1 MKLLQYFIALLMF
14 LSGLAILDS
23 NANGTFKHNLIM
35 GTIGYLLIVI
45 AAAIFTL

>member
-23 NANGTFKHNLIM
+23 NTNGNFKHNIIM
-35 GTIGYLLIVI
+35 GSFGYLLVVFS
-45 AAAIFTL
+45 AAIFLL

>member
-23 NANGTFKHNLIM
+23 NANGNFKHNIAM
-35 GTIGYLLIVI
+35 GTIGYLLIVFS
-45 AAAIFTL
+45 ATIFLL

>member
-23 NANGTFKHNLIM
+23 NANGNFKHNIAM
-35 GTIGYLLIVI
+35 GTIGYLLVVFS
-45 AAAIFTL
+45 AGIFLL